1 MFFSIFQCN
10 CIFRNLVLLWFSMAF
25 CTFSANTTVFVWF
38 MMLLLLSQTVYASE
52 SGTLPNVTFNVF
64 NDLISKYFHKSIPLT
79 TVLLIYFTLIENS
92 DLLNLHA
99 RQKIKVLS
107 GEKNT
112 QATGWMKC
120 LS

>member
-1 MFFSIFQCN
+1 MFFSNFQCN

-52 SGTLPNVTFNVF
+52 SGTLSNVTFNVF
-64 NDLISKYFHKSIPLT
+64 NDLISKYFHKSISLT

-112 QATGWMKC
+112 QATG
-120 LS
+120 